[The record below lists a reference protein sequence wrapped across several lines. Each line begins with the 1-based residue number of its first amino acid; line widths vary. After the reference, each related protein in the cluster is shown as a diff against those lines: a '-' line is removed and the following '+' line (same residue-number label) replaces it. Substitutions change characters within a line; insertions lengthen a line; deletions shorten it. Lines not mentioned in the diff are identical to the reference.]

1 MININVISEYV
12 ATEKIVID
20 LNETAVRL
28 KISRSYAN
36 ETINACRKELEK
48 ALRYKFAFIKVPITF
63 KSDSVCDLGF
73 GDIESRDLCRAL
85 SGCSYAY
92 IIGVT
97 TGIGVD
103 RLLARLSITSQAK
116 NFITDGL
123 SSAAIES
130 LCEYVDIYLR
140 GNGKK
145 PMRYSPGYGDMSLNY
160 QPKILEALNAKETLG
175 ITINTS
181 LLMTPVKS
189 ITAIM
194 GIYDD

>member
-1 MININVISEYV
+1 MKNINVISELV
-12 ATEKIVID
+12 PTEKIVID
-20 LNETAVRL
+20 RNETAVRL
-28 KISRSYAN
+28 KISRSYEN
-36 ETINACRKELEK
+36 ETINDCLKELEK
-48 ALRYKFAFIKVPITF
+48 VLSYKFAFVKMPITF
-63 KSDSVCDLGF
+63 KGDSICDLGF
-73 GDIESRDLCRAL
+73 GDIVSRDLCRVL

-92 IIGVT
+92 IVGVT

-103 RLLARLSITSQAK
+103 RLLAKLSITSQAK

-123 SSAAIES
+123 SSAAAES
-130 LCEYVDIYLR
+130 LCEYVDVYLR

-145 PMRYSPGYGDMSLNY
+145 PMRYSPGYGDMSLDY
-160 QPKILEALNAKETLG
+160 QAKILESINARDTLG
-175 ITINTS
+175 ITLNTS